1 MQLKHLEADFTGTV
15 MTVSL
20 TEQTLCNNLEE
31 EMLSVEVYRLH
42 FLRWSCFDT
51 ICLFK
56 GC

>member
-1 MQLKHLEADFTGTV
+1 MQLKHLEADFTWTV

-42 FLRWSCFDT
+42 FFTLE
-51 ICLFK
+51 LL
-56 GC
+56 